1 MERSDGPVP
10 APRRPGVPLFRRSP
24 AEPAAGLPPLQPD
37 TPRVA
42 DLSALLADI
51 DALRTSLQT
60 DLTLAAAALEAG
72 ADEIAADL
80 VDNDLSEVRTFSAR
94 AAERL
99 GSLAGLDAPADG
111 ERVAGDEA
119 GSDGVPADEPVV
131 PLRSK
136 RRVLAGAPLLVAA
149 AALLGFVAGVVPERV
164 AEPQPPAAMASAAM
178 ATSFELSRLADAGAP
193 PEQLREV
200 AEELNDELAALVAR
214 AASDPAAAE
223 QAMILLQT
231 TTEVLARQGD
241 TSVLR
246 DVMAQARA
254 LRQQLTQ
261 ALPPA
266 PQRPGTRSVR
276 PVRPVVVPALPRTEA
291 EPQQR
296 RDAGPQSP
304 APRPSPKPTAA
315 PKPTPSAE
323 PTPTA
328 TPTPAEPSPRSS
340 QSPSGGLPGAGDL
353 PGF

>member
-80 VDNDLSEVRTFSAR
+80 VDSDLGEVRAFSAR

-99 GSLAGLDAPADG
+99 GSLAGLDAP
-111 ERVAGDEA
+111 EHGDAA
-119 GSDGVPADEPVV
+119 GSDEVPADEPVV
-131 PLRSK
+131 PLRSR

-149 AALLGFVAGVVPERV
+149 AALLGFVAGVVPERA

-178 ATSFELSRLADAGAP
+178 ATSFELSRLADAGAS

-276 PVRPVVVPALPRTEA
+276 PVRPVVVPALPRTEP
-291 EPQQR
+291 EQR

-353 PGF
+353 PGY